1 MINIC
6 EAEVKNGGTMVMFK
20 KIYAITT
27 ENNFYKFRARCSRE
41 GYTMGEALT
50 AIVHLFANSRELKL
64 PAKVARQPMVPGEEE
79 PTESVEPTK
88 ELVEA
93 AKEIIKKEIKPAKKE
108 KQNGSD

>member
-1 MINIC
+1 
-6 EAEVKNGGTMVMFK
+6 MFK

-64 PAKVARQPMVPGEEE
+64 PAKVARQPKVPEEQE
-79 PTESVEPTK
+79 SAESVETAEPVETAEEK
-88 ELVEA
+88 E
-93 AKEIIKKEIKPAKKE
+93 E
-108 KQNGSD
+108 KNGSD

>member
-1 MINIC
+1 
-6 EAEVKNGGTMVMFK
+6 MFR

-64 PAKVARQPMVPGEEE
+64 PTKVTRQPIVSEE
-79 PTESVEPTK
+79 
-88 ELVEA
+88 
-93 AKEIIKKEIKPAKKE
+93 KEIIEPVKEKNNLGPVAKKIKE
-108 KQNGSD
+108 DGGKLGPVAEATKEGVDLKKK

>member
-1 MINIC
+1 
-6 EAEVKNGGTMVMFK
+6 MFK

-41 GYTMGEALT
+41 SYTMGEALT

-64 PAKVARQPMVPGEEE
+64 PAKVARQPAVPGEE
-79 PTESVEPTK
+79 TE

-93 AKEIIKKEIKPAKKE
+93 AKEIIKKEIKPAKK
-108 KQNGSD
+108 K

>member
-1 MINIC
+1 
-6 EAEVKNGGTMVMFK
+6 MFK

-64 PAKVARQPMVPGEEE
+64 PAKVARQPIVSGEEE
-79 PTESVEPTK
+79 ETAEPVEPTK

-93 AKEIIKKEIKPAKKE
+93 AKEIIKEEIKPAKKE

>member
-1 MINIC
+1 M
-6 EAEVKNGGTMVMFK
+6 AMFR

-64 PAKVARQPMVPGEEE
+64 PAKVARQPMVPEEE
-79 PTESVEPTK
+79 TV
-88 ELVEA
+88 VA
-93 AKEIIKKEIKPAKKE
+93 AVAEEIIKEEKNNLGPVAKKIKE
-108 KQNGSD
+108 DGGKLGPVAKAFKNGSD

>member
-1 MINIC
+1 MINGA

-41 GYTMGEALT
+41 NYTMGEALT

-64 PAKVARQPMVPGEEE
+64 PTKVARQPIVSTEKVSA
-79 PTESVEPTK
+79 ESVEVVKAAEP
-88 ELVEA
+88 VEVT
-93 AKEIIKKEIKPAKKE
+93 EEKK
-108 KQNGSD
+108 